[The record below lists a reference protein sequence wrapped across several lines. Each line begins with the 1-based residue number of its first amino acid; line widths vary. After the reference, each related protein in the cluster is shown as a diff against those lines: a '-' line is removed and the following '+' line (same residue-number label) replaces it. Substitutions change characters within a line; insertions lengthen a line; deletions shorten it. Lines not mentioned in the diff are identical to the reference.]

1 MTTEQA
7 VYYDSSVTK
16 IDILGALGIMKG
28 YPICASCGRKVV
40 LPLTSGKKKTTSC
53 PYCHHPHMAV
63 RLGDDVFYGYPE
75 PYSYE
80 AAVEALRTISQE
92 KAEGT
97 FNREKWTKKGIE
109 GRLFEKRIKAWL
121 EKKEKDKQKHKIAPS
136 TYGNYATYVKVHFTP
151 LFSMDV
157 TKIKAGDLQD
167 FYDNLQGEP
176 KQKKNI
182 MDALRNSFRWML
194 DREEIKRI
202 PKWPEME
209 PVIERECWTLT
220 YEEQQGYLAK
230 IAVEDRDI
238 IEFLMESGLR
248 PAEGCALM
256 KVDIKMSE
264 RKGLIRHNYSEADL
278 TERPKQKKEYWIVF
292 SDRAW
297 ELIVKNIGNPT
308 PFVFYNTRNKRGY
321 KYKVLNKIW
330 AKTEAPVGLYEAT
343 RHSLATQLM
352 DAGEPLKRVQGVM
365 RHADARTT
373 LRYQHAGDENTRQAL
388 NRRGKNNVTELR
400 KDVGET

>member
-1 MTTEQA
+1 MTTRA
-7 VYYDSSVTK
+7 NLYYDTSVALN
-16 IDILGALGIMKG
+16 ILGALGIMKG

-53 PYCHHPHMAV
+53 PHCHHPHMAV
-63 RLGDDVFYGYPE
+63 RLGDDVFYGFPE

-80 AAVEALRTISQE
+80 GAIEALRTISQE

-97 FNREKWTKKGIE
+97 YNREKWTKKGIE
-109 GRLFEKRIKAWL
+109 GRLFENRIKAWL
-121 EKKEKDKQKHKIAPS
+121 EKKDKDRKNDKIAPS
-136 TYGNYATYVKVHFTP
+136 TYGNYATYVKVHFPVLFP
-151 LFSMDV
+151 LDT

-167 FYDNLQGEP
+167 FYDNLQGKP

-182 MDALRNSFRWML
+182 MDALKNFFRWVL

-202 PKWPEME
+202 PKWPEMD

-220 YEEQQGYLAK
+220 YEEQQEILTK
-230 IAVEDRDI
+230 ISAEHRDI
-238 IEFLMESGLR
+238 IEFLMETGLR

-264 RKGLIRHNYSEADL
+264 RKGLIRHNYSEAEL

-297 ELIVKNIGNPT
+297 ELIKKNIANPT
-308 PFVFYNTRNKRGY
+308 PFVFWNAPYSRGY
-321 KYKVLNKIW
+321 KYKVLNNAWK
-330 AKTEAPVGLYEAT
+330 KTGAPVELYEAT

-365 RHADARTT
+365 RHADPRTT
-373 LRYQHAGDENTRQAL
+373 LKYQHAGDENTRQAL
-388 NRRGKNNVTELR
+388 NRRGKNNVIELK